1 MRENPFLPPTFQ
13 QRKDFNFVQE
23 HFRVQTIQSPNSS
36 LWSAISPNSALSSNV
51 ATPQRVTNTSTA
63 ETSSNIS
70 RNQLNLSNSLT
81 PPRNTILSPSSFIP
95 KIRLPSNHPD
105 RTRATPVYN
114 PNQPTRGRNSEQTYI
129 FALDHKI

>member
-1 MRENPFLPPTFQ
+1 MRGNPFLPPTFQ

-23 HFRVQTIQSPNSS
+23 HFRVQTIQSPKSS
-36 LWSAISPNSALSSNV
+36 LWSATSPNSALSSNV